1 MSTQDNQHLIS
12 HAQDKKSLELCV
24 NNIAAHLK
32 KDIESSEVLGQYL
45 DLLHQLQQ
53 FDFGRFLIQNQGIN
67 GYWTH
72 YITTHPFHG
81 RKTGKNNREE
91 PFSPLEIFLLDKAP
105 IIVATQERFEIFLRE
120 NQKAVREGATLACIP
135 CGTMSELLYLQLQQS
150 KNIRLLG
157 FDYDRDT
164 FADAHKLAEKLKISH
179 PLELHHA
186 DAWHLGIQE
195 EFDLISSNGLT
206 IYEPDEERVLAL
218 FEGFYQAL
226 KPGGKLVTSFLTPP
240 PVLTEQCEWDMS
252 SINSHDLQ
260 LQRTLFV
267 DILKV
272 KFQCYR
278 STEQTRKQ
286 LKVAGFI
293 NMEFFYDRAKLFPT
307 VVAYKK

>member
-1 MSTQDNQHLIS
+1 MPTQDNPHLIS

-24 NNIAAHLK
+24 NNIAARLK
-32 KDIESSEVLGQYL
+32 KDIESPEALGQHL

-91 PFSPLEIFLLDKAP
+91 PFSPLETFLLDKAP

-120 NQKAVREGATLACIP
+120 NQKAVGEGATLACIP
-135 CGTMSELLYLQLQQS
+135 CGTMSELLYLQLQQC

-157 FDYDRDT
+157 FDYDRET
-164 FADAHKLAEKLKISH
+164 FADAYRLAGKLKVVH

-252 SINSHDLQ
+252 AINSYDLQ

-278 STEQTRKQ
+278 STEQTRK
-286 LKVAGFI
+286 LLNAAGFI
-293 NMEFFYDRAKLFPT
+293 NMEFFYDKAKLFPT